1 MRALNL
7 IVVTSLVSVAACG
20 SNNTATKEES
30 LQIFAAASA
39 AMSSAQSRALSDA
52 QQLRAVGAPAEL
64 TIDFSGPCTLGGR
77 VGMTGSVETSDAA
90 DLVAVDL
97 KATFDG
103 CREPQGTLDGDLR
116 TTSTVNGT
124 NISVTLKG
132 DIDWED
138 GNGAS
143 ASCEFDMKTAVT
155 SETVVVSGH
164 LCGFD
169 VAADLGLSIDRP
181 N

>member
-1 MRALNL
+1 MRTLNL

-52 QQLRAVGAPAEL
+52 QQGLQAPAE
-64 TIDFSGPCTLGGR
+64 IMVNFSGPCTLGGQ
-77 VGMTGSVETSDAA
+77 VGMTGSVENSDAGGR
-90 DLVAVDL
+90 VAVDL

-116 TTSTVNGT
+116 TTSTVDGT
-124 NISVTLKG
+124 NVSVTLKG

-164 LCGFD
+164 ICGFD
-169 VAADLGLSIDRP
+169 VAVDLGL
-181 N
+181 NN

>member
-1 MRALNL
+1 MRTLNL

-30 LQIFAAASA
+30 LQIFAAATA

-52 QQLRAVGAPAEL
+52 QQGLQVPAEV
-64 TIDFSGPCTLGGR
+64 TINFSGPCTLGGR
-77 VGMTGSVETSDAA
+77 VGMTGSAETSDTAGR
-90 DLVAVDL
+90 VAVDL

-103 CREPQGTLDGDLR
+103 CREPQGALDGDLH
-116 TTSTVNGT
+116 TTSTVDGSNVT
-124 NISVTLKG
+124 VTLKG
-132 DIDWED
+132 DLDWED

-169 VAADLGLSIDRP
+169 VAVDLGL
-181 N
+181 NN